1 MQTNQL
7 LYEVQDLPLF
17 IQELLI
23 KYGVRESI
31 DQNATLRKFNVVTLK
46 ELNEEFGLGI
56 LQKIEGHFN
65 SYLIH
70 SKDEKTVITMGKYL
84 D

>member
-1 MQTNQL
+1 MQTSQL

-17 IQELLI
+17 IQELLL
-23 KYGVRESI
+23 KYGERESVSE
-31 DQNATLRKFNVVTLK
+31 NVTLRKFNVVTIK

-56 LQKIEGHFN
+56 LQKIEGYFN